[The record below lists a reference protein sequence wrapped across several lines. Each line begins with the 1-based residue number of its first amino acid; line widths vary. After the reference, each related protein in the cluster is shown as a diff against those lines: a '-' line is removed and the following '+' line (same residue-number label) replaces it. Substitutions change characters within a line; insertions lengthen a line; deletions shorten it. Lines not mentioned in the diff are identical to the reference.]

1 MMNMLCS
8 GTGLSQADRAG
19 VGYAPAIMS
28 QSPPPAS
35 DDADEPSPPGEA
47 GARPPRRQRYAGKHP
62 RRFHEKY
69 KELAAEKYAGDVEK
83 VLKSGKTPAGTHRPI
98 MVAEI
103 LDVLRPGPGQT
114 GVDCTLGYG
123 GHAGELLKAIQPEG
137 RLIALDADPIE
148 LPKTEARLLALGHP
162 AETLIVRRTNFAALL
177 QIVLTEAPAGV
188 DFLLADLGVSSM
200 QLDDP
205 ARGFTYKV
213 DAPLDMRMNPARG
226 LSAAEFL
233 ARADAASLTQVL
245 EEGGD
250 EPFAAQLAQGLLDHQ
265 RQRPIITTQGLAT
278 AITEILTPFAGR
290 DDDLVASTIRRAFQS
305 IRIAV
310 NDEYRVLDT
319 LLKTIPQCLKP
330 GGKAAILTFHS
341 GEDRRVKK
349 AFQEGLS
356 AGLYSQISGEV
367 IRAGTQERHDN
378 PRSTSAKL
386 RYAIKA
392 VRE

>member
-1 MMNMLCS
+1 
-8 GTGLSQADRAG
+8 
-19 VGYAPAIMS
+19 MS
-28 QSPPPAS
+28 QPPPPAS
-35 DDADEPSPPGEA
+35 DDADEPSQPGAE
-47 GARPPRRQRYAGKHP
+47 GVRPPRRQRYAGKHP

-148 LPKTEARLLALGHP
+148 LPKTEARLRALGFP

-177 QIVLTEAPAGV
+177 QVVLTEAPAGV

-250 EPFAAQLAQGLLDHQ
+250 EPFAAQLAQGLLDRQ
-265 RQRPIITTQGLAT
+265 RQQPIITTQGLAT
-278 AITEILTPFAGR
+278 AINEILTPFVGR
-290 DDDLVASTIRRAFQS
+290 DDELVASAIRRAFQA

-330 GGKAAILTFHS
+330 GGRAAILTFHS

-356 AGLYSQISGEV
+356 AGLYSQISSEV

-392 VRE
+392 VE